1 MHIAMQFI
9 FLRGLSMKI
18 SMKKSIT
25 KIITVL
31 MLSLGSLSFAPLS
44 LAEAPQVGNNFDAVT
59 QPIATDNAAKI
70 EVMEIFW
77 YGCIHCYQMEAPL
90 SAWVKKLPADV
101 YFKRMPGLPNAS
113 WAPMAKAF
121 YAMETLGVS
130 EKLHTPLFEAVHK
143 SKSLNP
149 TDEKAIMAWVTQQS
163 KMDKVKVEA
172 AFKSFTINTNL
183 NRAAQTFRASG
194 ATGVPSLVIDG
205 KYITSSTMNGGNE
218 QALKVADYIIEN
230 VRVDKAKAAKA
241 PAAKK

>member
-1 MHIAMQFI
+1 MKTSIKS
-9 FLRGLSMKI
+9 RVNKGLA
-18 SMKKSIT
+18 
-25 KIITVL
+25 VL
-31 MLSLGSLSFAPLS
+31 LLSLGSLSFVPLS
-44 LAEAPQVGNNFDAVT
+44 MAEVPQVGTNFDAVA
-59 QPIATDNAAKI
+59 QPITTDNAAKI

-77 YGCIHCYQMEAPL
+77 YGCIHCYDMEKPL

-121 YAMETLGVS
+121 YAMETLGVA

-149 TDEKAIMAWVTQQS
+149 TDEKAVIAWVTQQS
-163 KMDKVKVEA
+163 RMDKSRVEG

-183 NRAAQTFRASG
+183 NRAAQVFRASG

-218 QALKVADYIIEN
+218 AALKVADYIIDN
-230 VRVDKAKAAKA
+230 VRKDKAAASAKSA

>member
-1 MHIAMQFI
+1 
-9 FLRGLSMKI
+9 MKI
-18 SMKKSIT
+18 SMKTSVK
-25 KIITVL
+25 KGLAVL

-44 LAEAPQVGNNFDAVT
+44 MAEAPQVGTNFDAVA

-77 YGCIHCYQMEAPL
+77 YGCIHCYDMEKPL
-90 SAWVKKLPADV
+90 SAWVKKLPSDV

-121 YAMETLGVS
+121 YAMETLGVA

-143 SKSLNP
+143 SKTVNP
-149 TDEKAIMAWVTQQS
+149 TDEKAVIAWVTQQS
-163 KMDKVKVEA
+163 RMDKSRVEG

-183 NRAAQTFRASG
+183 NRAAQVFRASG

-218 QALKVADYIIEN
+218 QALKVADYIVEN
-230 VRVDKAKAAKA
+230 VRKDKAAANAKSA